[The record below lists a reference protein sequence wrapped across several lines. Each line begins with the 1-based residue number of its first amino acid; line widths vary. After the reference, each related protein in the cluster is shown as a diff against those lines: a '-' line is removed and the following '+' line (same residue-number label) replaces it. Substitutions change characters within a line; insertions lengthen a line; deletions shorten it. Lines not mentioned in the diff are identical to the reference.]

1 MWLQNKLLNLLI
13 EQKNQ
18 LIKLLGEY
26 ERDAKASASRPKPEP
41 EPVDPEEKY
50 LALIKDPRLREDVRA
65 GRAVTM
71 NSLARKAEQQR
82 PRPSNRPGSWYRFH
96 HPRDPYG

>member
-41 EPVDPEEKY
+41 EPVDPEEKVSG
-50 LALIKDPRLREDVRA
+50 ANQGPAFK
-65 GRAVTM
+65 GRC
-71 NSLARKAEQQR
+71 AR
-82 PRPSNRPGSWYRFH
+82 RPSGYDELLSEE
-96 HPRDPYG
+96 G